1 MNTIE
6 GKTTDTHTHP
16 HNRFEAQKLNV
27 KSDGEIHDV
36 DVAGSRSFW
45 LWIRCKHKTQWKAKT
60 CKENSQNC
68 FICREKAE
76 KKMKKKGRKLDLL
89 GVCVSSSFHLVSV
102 VFDEI
107 NLTNDSPR
115 TKSKTIKLSKKHKLF
130 GIEWKASWDAKRTTA
145 HACPDLYVSYRQ
157 CTWLFLGALLRSFF
171 SFCFFFLFS
180 CAVCSVARFYL
191 VRSLIS
197 LSNVSFP
204 ATECAQNFLFFHLLD
219 GTKPWV
225 RAWNVIRYLL
235 WKPLTR
241 KVF

>member
-6 GKTTDTHTHP
+6 GKTTDTHTHTHP

-171 SFCFFFLFS
+171 L
-180 CAVCSVARFYL
+180 
-191 VRSLIS
+191 
-197 LSNVSFP
+197 
-204 ATECAQNFLFFHLLD
+204 FLFFFFFRALC
-219 GTKPWV
+219 V
-225 RAWNVIRYLL
+225 RWPVFISFAAWFLCQMFLFPQQSARKIFSFFICWMVRSHECVPGMLFVIYYENH
-235 WKPLTR
+235 
-241 KVF
+241 